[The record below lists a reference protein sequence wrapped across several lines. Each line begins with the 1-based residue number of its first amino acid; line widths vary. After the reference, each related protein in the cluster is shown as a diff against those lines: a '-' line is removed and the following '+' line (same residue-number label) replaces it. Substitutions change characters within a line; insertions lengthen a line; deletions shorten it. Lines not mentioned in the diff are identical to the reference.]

1 MMKWLLLPVAL
12 TISAIAAFYSIYGL
26 VAIFAA
32 AVIPI
37 IIMGTALEIGKLVS
51 VVYLHQ
57 YWVETKFLLK
67 SYLVLAVALLMF
79 ITSLGIFGFLSKAHV
94 EQASLSE
101 EQVALIETLEDK
113 EIRSELK
120 IERWNK
126 ELTKL
131 LNNEDT
137 RVDTLIGNEQDQL
150 NSLYDRIDKEK
161 TTAADRFDNAKAA
174 ANKAYTQ
181 KVKTINDTIT
191 GFGSQSKKTDQIE
204 IANGEL
210 KKELSSIEKKYNNE
224 VEDIDTKYKDEILEL
239 QNVIKGYRNQVTEK
253 TGDIDIKI
261 VELESKIDTEQ
272 KIIDEVI
279 GEKGI
284 YEKEYRKLEAEVGPI
299 KYIAELI
306 YGETDRGLLEDAVR
320 WVIIILVIVFDP
332 LAVALLIAWNDI
344 IKREYPR
351 SPYPIPKIRK
361 PEPVEPEKKTE
372 EPEEEEHWLEE
383 EPKVEVKEEVEVEK
397 DYEKSHY
404 YNMGGQKLKANPKTL
419 KDFMEETPDFFAQ
432 LADEMG
438 GRVEYDSDAAQIDV
452 PENVLEQLPDGTYRK
467 KEPKRTRI

>member
-210 KKELSSIEKKYNNE
+210 KKELSSIEKKYN
-224 VEDIDTKYKDEILEL
+224 L
-239 QNVIKGYRNQVTEK
+239 
-253 TGDIDIKI
+253 
-261 VELESKIDTEQ
+261 S
-272 KIIDEVI
+272 
-279 GEKGI
+279 
-284 YEKEYRKLEAEVGPI
+284 
-299 KYIAELI
+299 LI
-306 YGETDRGLLEDAVR
+306 HISEPHET
-320 WVIIILVIVFDP
+320 
-332 LAVALLIAWNDI
+332 
-344 IKREYPR
+344 
-351 SPYPIPKIRK
+351 
-361 PEPVEPEKKTE
+361 
-372 EPEEEEHWLEE
+372 
-383 EPKVEVKEEVEVEK
+383 
-397 DYEKSHY
+397 
-404 YNMGGQKLKANPKTL
+404 
-419 KDFMEETPDFFAQ
+419 
-432 LADEMG
+432 
-438 GRVEYDSDAAQIDV
+438 
-452 PENVLEQLPDGTYRK
+452 
-467 KEPKRTRI
+467 

>member
-1 MMKWLLLPVAL
+1 MKWLLLPVAL

-37 IIMGTALEIGKLVS
+37 IIMGVALEIGKLVS

-57 YWVETKFLLK
+57 YWEETKLLLK
-67 SYLVLAVALLMF
+67 SYLIVAVALLMF

-101 EQVALIETLEDK
+101 EQIALIQQLEDK

-120 IERWNK
+120 IERWEK

-137 RVDTLIGNEQDQL
+137 RVDTLIGNEQEQL
-150 NSLYDRIDKEK
+150 NNIYDRIEREK
-161 TTAADRFDNAKAA
+161 NS
-174 ANKAYTQ
+174 ANEAYNQ
-181 KVKTINDTIT
+181 KVRTINETIT
-191 GFGSQSKKTDQIE
+191 GFGSNARKTEQIE
-204 IANGEL
+204 IANAEL
-210 KKELSSIEKKYNNE
+210 KKTIN
-224 VEDIDTKYKDEILEL
+224 DIDAKYKDEISEL
-239 QNVIKGYRNQVTEK
+239 QDVIKGYRNQVTEK
-253 TGDIDIKI
+253 TDDIDIKI
-261 VELESKIDTEQ
+261 EELETRIESEQ
-272 KIIDEVI
+272 KIIDVVI
-279 GEKGI
+279 EEKAV
-284 YEKEYRKLEAEVGPI
+284 YEKQYRALEAEVGPI

-306 YGETDRGLLEDAVR
+306 YGETDKSLLEDAVR

-344 IKREYPR
+344 IKRESPR
-351 SPYPIPKIRK
+351 PKPTPMMPRK
-361 PEPVEPEKKTE
+361 PDPTLNELAEKKTE

-383 EPKVEVKEEVEVEK
+383 EPKVQDEPEIDK
-397 DYEKSHY
+397 DYEKNTYH
-404 YNMGGQKLKANPKTL
+404 NVLGTRVKANPKTL
-419 KDFMEETPDFFAQ
+419 KEFMTETPDFFAQ

-438 GRVEYDSDAAQIDV
+438 GRIDYDSEAAQIDV
-452 PENVLEQLPDGTYRK
+452 PEDVLEQLPDGTYRK
-467 KEPKRTRI
+467 KVSRTRL

>member
-37 IIMGTALEIGKLVS
+37 IIMGVALEIGKLVS

-57 YWVETKFLLK
+57 YWEETKLLLK
-67 SYLVLAVALLMF
+67 SYLIVAVALLMF

-101 EQVALIETLEDK
+101 EQIALIQQLEDK

-120 IERWNK
+120 IERWEK

-137 RVDTLIGNEQDQL
+137 RVDTLIGNEQEQL
-150 NSLYDRIDKEK
+150 NNIYDRIEREK
-161 TTAADRFDNAKAA
+161 NS
-174 ANKAYTQ
+174 ANEAYNQ
-181 KVKTINDTIT
+181 KVRTINETIT
-191 GFGSQSKKTDQIE
+191 GFGSNARKTEQIE
-204 IANGEL
+204 IANAEL
-210 KKELSSIEKKYNNE
+210 KKTIN
-224 VEDIDTKYKDEILEL
+224 DIDAKYKDEISEL
-239 QNVIKGYRNQVTEK
+239 QDVIKGYRNQVTEK
-253 TGDIDIKI
+253 TDDIDIKI
-261 VELESKIDTEQ
+261 EELETRIESEQ
-272 KIIDEVI
+272 KIIDVVI
-279 GEKGI
+279 EEKAV
-284 YEKEYRKLEAEVGPI
+284 YEKQYRALEAEVGPI

-306 YGETDRGLLEDAVR
+306 YGETDKSLLEDAVR

-344 IKREYPR
+344 IKRESPR
-351 SPYPIPKIRK
+351 PKPKPTK
-361 PEPVEPEKKTE
+361 PEPTLNELAEKKTE
-372 EPEEEEHWLEE
+372 EPE
-383 EPKVEVKEEVEVEK
+383 KVEPEIDK
-397 DYEKSHY
+397 DYEKNTYH
-404 YNMGGQKLKANPKTL
+404 NVLGVKVKENPKTL
-419 KDFMEETPDFFAQ
+419 KEFMKETPDFFAQ

-438 GRVEYDSDAAQIDV
+438 GRIDYDSEAAQIEV
-452 PENVLEQLPDGTYRK
+452 PEDVLEQLPDGTYRK
-467 KEPKRTRI
+467 KVSRTRI

>member
-37 IIMGTALEIGKLVS
+37 IIMGVALEIGKLVS

-57 YWVETKFLLK
+57 YWEETKLLLK
-67 SYLVLAVALLMF
+67 SYLIVAVALLMF

-101 EQVALIETLEDK
+101 EQIALIEQLEDK

-120 IERWNK
+120 IERWEK

-137 RVDTLIGNEQDQL
+137 RVDTLIGNEQEQL
-150 NSLYDRIDKEK
+150 NNIYDRIEREK
-161 TTAADRFDNAKAA
+161 NS
-174 ANKAYTQ
+174 ANEAYNQ
-181 KVKTINDTIT
+181 KVRTINETIT
-191 GFGSQSKKTDQIE
+191 GFGSIARKTEQIE
-204 IANGEL
+204 IANAEL
-210 KKELSSIEKKYNNE
+210 KKTIN
-224 VEDIDTKYKDEILEL
+224 DIDAKYKDEISEL
-239 QNVIKGYRNQVTEK
+239 QGVIKGYRNQVTEK
-253 TGDIDIKI
+253 TDDIDIKI
-261 VELESKIDTEQ
+261 EELETRIESEQ
-272 KIIDEVI
+272 KIIDVVI
-279 GEKGI
+279 EEKAV
-284 YEKEYRKLEAEVGPI
+284 YEKQYRALEAEVGPI

-306 YGETDRGLLEDAVR
+306 YGETDKSLLEDAVR

-344 IKREYPR
+344 IKRESPR
-351 SPYPIPKIRK
+351 PKPK
-361 PEPVEPEKKTE
+361 PTEPEPTLNELAEKKTE
-372 EPEEEEHWLEE
+372 EPEEV
-383 EPKVEVKEEVEVEK
+383 EPEIDK
-397 DYEKSHY
+397 DYEKNTYH
-404 YNMGGQKLKANPKTL
+404 NVLGVKVKENPKTL
-419 KDFMEETPDFFAQ
+419 KEFMKETPDFFAQ

-438 GRVEYDSDAAQIDV
+438 GRIDYDSEAAQIEV
-452 PENVLEQLPDGTYRK
+452 PEDVLEQLPDGTYRK
-467 KEPKRTRI
+467 KVSRTRI